1 MKDNEL
7 QNNGQTIG
15 QINVPKVKRVSN
27 EGVFMSV
34 SKKAEKIATAL
45 YMVTDLIKDG
55 DPMRQKVRETSIV
68 ILSDTRALSY
78 AVTGDL
84 YFHLGRVIAK
94 SWELV
99 SLMEVCAAVGFV
111 SDMNYGI
118 LKNALIEFIGDL
130 RNRQKVE
137 GFTNIQDLKIVTGE
151 AGNFKLKPDFFKL
164 NEEDIKVI
172 KEATEETE
180 TKRHPLKTLSDR
192 KMSFTSNVKADQKT
206 SSLLS
211 SIKTSSSARE
221 EQILK
226 LIEDKKDISINDIVS
241 YFKGLSPKTIQRD
254 LVSLVASGKIKKKGE
269 RRWSRYFI

>member
-180 TKRHPLKTLSDR
+180 IKRHPLKTLSDR